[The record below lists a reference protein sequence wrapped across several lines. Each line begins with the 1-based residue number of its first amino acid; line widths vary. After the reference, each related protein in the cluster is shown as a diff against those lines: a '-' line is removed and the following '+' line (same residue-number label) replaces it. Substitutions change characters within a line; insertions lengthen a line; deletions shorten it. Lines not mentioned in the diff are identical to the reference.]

1 MLCNSE
7 NSLYFKIF
15 QNSNRNVTEEETEKS
30 NKEVTIVRRRGKRL
44 RKRKHRRGSGY
55 GQQTE
60 VRDLFETTE
69 TQISHIGDGSRRTSL
84 VQK

>member
-1 MLCNSE
+1 M
-7 NSLYFKIF
+7 
-15 QNSNRNVTEEETEKS
+15 TEEETEKS

-69 TQISHIGDGSRRTSL
+69 TQISHIEDGSRRTSL
-84 VQK
+84 VKIIYYDILNCIFFIYIIYEI

>member
-1 MLCNSE
+1 M
-7 NSLYFKIF
+7 
-15 QNSNRNVTEEETEKS
+15 TEEETEKS

-84 VQK
+84 VKIIYYDILNCIFFIYIIYEI